1 MQSEAPT
8 SLKSSNPKVRPTNR
22 ALRFSELS
30 NPRQKLVRLCQAIN
44 HGCIEKLEVEHAEPV
59 FDPPPMVLKNVKL
72 DADEGPRPE
81 LSLTDFVVSDE
92 VLRLM
97 SLLDE
102 LKCGTVRHVE
112 VRAGIPRR
120 IVLESQALD
129 TPEAGPRQAGGRN
142 EP

>member
-8 SLKSSNPKVRPTNR
+8 SLKSSDAKVRPTNR

-59 FDPPPMVLKNVKL
+59 FDPLPMVLKDVKL

-81 LSLTDFVVSDE
+81 LSLADFVVSDE

-97 SLLDE
+97 SRLDE
-102 LKCGTVRHVE
+102 MRSGVVRHLE

-120 IVLESQALD
+120 IVLESQALGG
-129 TPEAGPRQAGGRN
+129 PETRPRQAGGRN